1 VDTKARLIDTTTR
14 LLWRQ
19 GYGATGLNQIIA
31 ESGTPR
37 GSIYFHFPG
46 GKEDLAVA
54 ALRRAGTAMADA
66 MRHSFGRRGLRSGL
80 RTWARAFGR
89 AMRDSDW
96 QEGCPLAT
104 VTLEAAAL
112 SEPIREV
119 CDAAFDEWR
128 AIFSEGLVAEGVD
141 ADRAES
147 LATTMLSAI
156 EGALILSRA
165 ARDVAPLTSVTDELL
180 AVLDSATGVA
190 PKRER

>member
-1 VDTKARLIDTTTR
+1 MDTKTRLVETTKR

-19 GYGATGLNQIIA
+19 GYGATGLSQIIS

-54 ALRRAGTAMADA
+54 ALREAGVAMSDA
-66 MRHSFGRRGLRSGL
+66 MRRNFARRGLRDGL
-80 RTWARAFGR
+80 RAWVRAFAR
-89 AMRDSDW
+89 AMRESDW
-96 QEGCPLAT
+96 REGCPLAT

-112 SEPIREV
+112 SEPIRQV

-128 AIFSEGLVAEGVD
+128 AIFAAELVAEGVD
-141 ADRAES
+141 PGRAKS

-165 ARDVAPLTSVTDELL
+165 ARDVAPMASVTDELL
-180 AVLDSATGVA
+180 AVLDRESSVA
-190 PKRER
+190 PNR

>member
-1 VDTKARLIDTTTR
+1 VDTKTRLIETTGR

-46 GKEDLAVA
+46 GKEDLTVA
-54 ALRRAGTAMADA
+54 ALREAGAAMSDA
-66 MRHSFGRRGLRSGL
+66 MRRTFARRGLRDGL
-80 RTWARAFGR
+80 RAWVRAFSR
-89 AMRDSDW
+89 VMRESDW
-96 QEGCPLAT
+96 QQGCPLAT

-112 SEPIREV
+112 SDPIREV

-128 AIFSEGLVAEGVD
+128 GIFSAELVAEGVD
-141 ADRAES
+141 PDRAKS

-165 ARDVAPLTSVTDELL
+165 ARDVAPMASVTDELL
-180 AVLDSATGVA
+180 AIMDRESRVA
-190 PKRER
+190 SKR

>member
-1 VDTKARLIDTTTR
+1 MDTKTRLVETTKR

-19 GYGATGLNQIIA
+19 GYGATGLNQIIS
-31 ESGTPR
+31 ESKTPR

-46 GKEDLAVA
+46 GKEEMAVA
-54 ALRRAGTAMADA
+54 ALRDAGDA
-66 MRHSFGRRGLRSGL
+66 MSNAMRRNFARRGLRDGL
-80 RTWARAFGR
+80 RGWVRAFAR
-89 AMRDSDW
+89 MMRESDW

-119 CDAAFDEWR
+119 CDAAFSEWR
-128 AIFSEGLVAEGVD
+128 AIFAAEMESEGISPE
-141 ADRAES
+141 RAKS

-165 ARDVAPLTSVTDELL
+165 ARDVAPMTAVTDELL
-180 AVLDSATGVA
+180 ALLDRESSTAA
-190 PKRER
+190 KR